1 MEVGGGGIGRGR
13 FRTQRRGET
22 CSALGEEVVRA
33 VVERGGNGGVG
44 TVREGGGRG
53 YIIIS
58 RLAGGVWSQ
67 GEDTREVRRMRMD

>member
-33 VVERGGNGGVG
+33 VVERGRGGGNEGVG
-44 TVREGGGRG
+44 TVREGGGG
-53 YIIIS
+53 GLYYYFETGGWCVV
-58 RLAGGVWSQ
+58 AG
-67 GEDTREVRRMRMD
+67 